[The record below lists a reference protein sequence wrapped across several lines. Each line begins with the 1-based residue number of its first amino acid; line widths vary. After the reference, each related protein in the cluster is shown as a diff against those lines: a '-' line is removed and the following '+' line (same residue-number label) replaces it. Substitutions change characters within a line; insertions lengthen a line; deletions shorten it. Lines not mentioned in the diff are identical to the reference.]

1 LMLEHVGHRSAA
13 ARIERAVMRTLE
25 NGVGLTPDLGG
36 EGTTASITEQL
47 IKNLGA

>member
-1 LMLEHVGHRSAA
+1 
-13 ARIERAVMRTLE
+13 
-25 NGVGLTPDLGG
+25 VGLTPDLGG